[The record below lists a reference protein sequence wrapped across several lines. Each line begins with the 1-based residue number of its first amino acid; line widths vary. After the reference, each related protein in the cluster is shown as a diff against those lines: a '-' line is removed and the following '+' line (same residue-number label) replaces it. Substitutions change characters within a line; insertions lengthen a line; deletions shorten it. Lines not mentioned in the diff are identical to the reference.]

1 MRVVAD
7 GVTLERVRFV
17 LGDGAVHFIQPT
29 RLAWRENRVAQH
41 ALGPEAV
48 VDARA
53 GRRSHGIG
61 QEPIRRNIRGRAAD
75 QRDLRVA
82 VEVDFLDVVVEL
94 EVLDSLRL
102 VDQVQIPSSLAHRF
116 AHAQESLDLRVVAQE
131 LSAADAL
138 PAGELT
144 GHPMRVGS
152 AAILPQFTAA
162 DGIDV

>member
-116 AHAQESLDLRVVAQE
+116 AHAQE

-144 GHPMRVGS
+144 GHPLRVGS